1 MALVLYASNK
11 ATTSLS
17 QPIKVGKSVIW
28 IRVEDF
34 GPKYSETEALDS
46 AEPFPGEIVL
56 NSIPRRF

>member
-1 MALVLYASNK
+1 MALVLYACNK
-11 ATTSLS
+11 AISSLS

-28 IRVEDF
+28 IRVEDY
-34 GPKYSETEALDS
+34 PKYDVTEALDN

>member
-11 ATTSLS
+11 AITSLS
-17 QPIKVGKSVIW
+17 QPVRVGKSVIW
-28 IRVEDF
+28 IRIEDY
-34 GPKYSETEALDS
+34 PKYDVSEALDN